1 MRNLLNLLLTA
12 CLAGLPG
19 GTLHAGEPPPW
30 PAIPRDQADLERFA
44 RARFDD
50 ARQLLSGPVRP
61 QVAAPAEFDCVT
73 LYQRRVALTTAQ
85 LDYRTPFWDDPR
97 NQAGVFVGAIW
108 TPAFYYLPYRAIAEF
123 RERAQ
128 APHLQV
134 EIDQLRATS
143 AALRCFER

>member
-1 MRNLLNLLLTA
+1 MRSFLNLVLTA

-19 GTLHAGEPPPW
+19 GVLQADEPPPW
-30 PAIPRDQADLERFA
+30 PVVPRNQADLDRFA

-50 ARQLLSGPVRP
+50 ARELLTGPLRP
-61 QVAAPAEFDCVT
+61 QVAALVDLDCVS

-85 LDYRTPFWDDPR
+85 LDYRAPFWDDPR

-108 TPAFYYLPYRAIAEF
+108 TPAFYYLPYRAITEF
-123 RERAQ
+123 REHAQ
-128 APHLQV
+128 APRRQV
-134 EIDQLRATS
+134 ELDQLRAAS